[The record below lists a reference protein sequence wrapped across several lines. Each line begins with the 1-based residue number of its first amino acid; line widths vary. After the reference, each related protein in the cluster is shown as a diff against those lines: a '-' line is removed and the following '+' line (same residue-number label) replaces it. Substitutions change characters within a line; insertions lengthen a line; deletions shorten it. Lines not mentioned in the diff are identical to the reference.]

1 MTLQRGLPLLWQ
13 QYTALFWKNL
23 LLSWRSKRATFLQ
36 LFASFFF
43 ILLIFCI
50 QEAMEKSFSSSTALK
65 TVTDPTALISPPI
78 PPCEDKFFVKLP
90 CFDFVWSGNDT
101 QRVRDIVDAIRANNP
116 GRPIPEDKRK
126 TKLLTICSRERK
138 DKTLSPSLPMVRELL
153 LVIIWMIH
161 CVCPSFQQD
170 TTFVFNGFSQG
181 DHRLHLDSSAII
193 LPKNHVL
200 QLTNATTTQIG
211 RAFFEDLVEFKP
223 SEPVSFSTHFVCAL
237 VPASEIS
244 GHGIA
249 FFVRSFATPD
259 DVDVWLMANPL
270 RTPGALHFK
279 ERNPTVISYGIQTNS
294 TPEIRRGRFE
304 DPTFKFQIPLQVA
317 AEREIARSLIGDPKF
332 SWVFGFKEFPHPT
345 IEAVVALDTIGPSF
359 FLAIAMFGFVL
370 QISSLITEKELKLRQ
385 AMTMMGVFDTAYWLS
400 WLTWEG
406 LLTTVSA
413 LLIVLF
419 GMMFQFD
426 FFLKNS
432 FFIVFLLFMLFQINM
447 IGLAFMLSAFISK
460 ASSATTV
467 GFLEFLVG
475 FITQIGGSTG
485 FPYSKDHSLTLRV
498 LWSLFPPNTFSRG
511 LKLLSDATS
520 TPQDPGISW
529 SKRAECAPNE
539 DIDCVITINDIY
551 LWLIGTFLLW
561 FVLALYFDNIVPNA
575 SGVRK
580 SAFYFVKPGYWT
592 GRGGNRVEEGGICS
606 CTGSVPPVDHI
617 TPDDEDVLKEEAL
630 VKQHSMEGLVDPNI
644 AVQIRGLAKTYPGL
658 TKFGC
663 CKCKKTA
670 PYHALKGLWMN
681 IAKDQLFC
689 LLGPNGAGKTTTIN
703 CLTGIN
709 PVTGGDAQ
717 IYGNS
722 VRSSVGMSN
731 IRKMIGVCPQFDILW
746 DALSGEE
753 HLRLFASIKGLPPA
767 SNNPMV
773 EKSLAEVKL
782 TEAGKIRA
790 GSYSGGMKRRL
801 SVAVSL
807 IGDPKLVFLD
817 EPTTGMDPIT
827 RRHVWDIIQET
838 KKGRA
843 IILTTHSMEEADI
856 LSDRIGIMAK
866 GTLRCIGTSIR
877 LKSRFGTGFVANISF
892 AESNNQE
899 NNNNDHDG
907 EAGAADS
914 HEPVKKFFKDHLSV
928 KPVEEN
934 KAFVTFVIPHEKENL
949 LAKFFAEL
957 QNRETEFGISDI
969 QLGLATLEEV
979 FLNIARKAEL
989 ESAAVDGTMVTLE
1002 LTSGSSV
1009 EIPVGATFV
1018 GIPGTETSENPR
1030 GQMVEVY
1037 WQQDE
1042 SGSLCISGHSLEMP
1056 VPEDVPATDPVALGH
1071 GRVSLGQRGRRQQV
1085 HGTVIDP
1092 EFVSY
1097 DDVDERT
1104 VSCKVRDDLVIG
1116 CDEVGMSCENRDQVA
1131 IICKELLSSVV
1142 TVFGVR
1148 DIFNREI

>member
-13 QYTALFWKNL
+13 QYTALFWKNF
-23 LLSWRSKRATFLQ
+23 LLSWRSKRAMFLQ

-50 QEAMEKSFSSSTALK
+50 QEAMEKSFASSTAHK
-65 TVTDPTALISPPI
+65 TVTDPTALTSPPI
-78 PPCEDKFFVKLP
+78 PRCEDN
-90 CFDFVWSGNDT
+90 GNDT
-101 QRVRDIVDAIRANNP
+101 RRVRDIVDAIRANNP
-116 GRPIPEDKRK
+116 GRPIPEDK
-126 TKLLTICSRERK
+126 
-138 DKTLSPSLPMVRELL
+138 
-153 LVIIWMIH
+153 
-161 CVCPSFQQD
+161 
-170 TTFVFNGFSQG
+170 
-181 DHRLHLDSSAII
+181 
-193 LPKNHVL
+193 
-200 QLTNATTTQIG
+200 
-211 RAFFEDLVEFKP
+211 
-223 SEPVSFSTHFVCAL
+223 
-237 VPASEIS
+237 
-244 GHGIA
+244 
-249 FFVRSFATPD
+249 VRSFAAPD
-259 DVDVWLMANPL
+259 DVDAWLMANPL

-332 SWVFGFKEFPHPT
+332 NWVFGFKEFPHPT
-345 IEAVVALDTIGPSF
+345 IEAFVALDAIGPTF

-385 AMTMMGVFDTAYWLS
+385 VRYYNLVVTVFDTAYWWS

-406 LLTTVSA
+406 ILTTLSA

-432 FFIVFLLFMLFQINM
+432 FPVVFQLFMLFQINM
-447 IGLAFMLSAFISK
+447 VEKKKESLTLTLHTYWRIYIPLFHGLLDWTSIHAISK

-475 FITQIGGSTG
+475 FITQLGGSTG
-485 FPYSKDHSLTLRV
+485 FPYSKDYSLMTRV
-498 LWSLFPPNTFSRG
+498 LWSLFPPNTFSQG
-511 LKLLSDATS
+511 LKLLSDATL
-520 TPQDPGISW
+520 TPQDPSISW
-529 SKRAECAPNE
+529 SKRAECAPN
-539 DIDCVITINDIY
+539 DDPDCFLQNDIY
-551 LWLIGTFLLW
+551 LWLLGTFFLW

-575 SGVRK
+575 SRVRK
-580 SAFYFVKPGYWT
+580 SAFYFLKPGYWT
-592 GRGGNRVEEGGICS
+592 GKGGNRVE
-606 CTGSVPPVDHI
+606 
-617 TPDDEDVLKEEAL
+617 
-630 VKQHSMEGLVDPNI
+630 
-644 AVQIRGLAKTYPGL
+644 VQIRGLAKTYPGT

-670 PYHALKGLWMN
+670 LYLALKGLWMN

-709 PVTGGDAQ
+709 PVTGGDAL
-717 IYGNS
+717 IYGNP

-746 DALSGEE
+746 DALPGEE
-753 HLRLFASIKGLPPA
+753 HLRLFASVKGLPPA
-767 SNNPMV
+767 SINPMV
-773 EKSLAEVKL
+773 KKSLAEVKL

-801 SVAVSL
+801 NVAVSH

-817 EPTTGMDPIT
+817 EPLNFLFLIHGTQTTGMDPIT

-838 KKGRA
+838 KEGRA

-856 LSDRIGIMAK
+856 LSDRIGILAK
-866 GTLRCIGTSIR
+866 GRLRCIGTSIK
-877 LKSRFGTGFVANISF
+877 LKSRFGTGFVTNISF

-899 NNNNDHDG
+899 NNNNDHNG
-907 EAGAADS
+907 EAGAEDS
-914 HEPVKKFFKDHLSV
+914 DERVMKFFKDHLNV

-934 KAFVTFVIPHEKENL
+934 KAFMTFVIPHEKKNL
-949 LAKFFAEL
+949 LAKFYDEL
-957 QNRETEFGISDI
+957 LDKETDIGISDI

-989 ESAAVDGTMVTLE
+989 ESAAVDGTTSTLE

-1009 EIPVGATFV
+1009 EVINLHLIHSYLFV
-1018 GIPGTETSENPR
+1018 DAIQSIDTSWGKICWDTRNETAENPR
-1030 GQMVEVY
+1030 RIMVEVY

-1042 SGSLCISGHSLEMP
+1042 SGSLCILGHSPEMS
-1056 VPEDVPATDPVALGH
+1056 VPENVPAADPVAPGH
-1071 GRVSLGQRGRRQQV
+1071 GGGVSLLGRRGRRQQV
-1085 HGTVIDP
+1085 QGTVIDP
-1092 EFVSY
+1092 EFVRFSTTS
-1097 DDVDERT
+1097 RRI
-1104 VSCKVRDDLVIG
+1104 SRSGSFASRRFSRSGSFASKR
-1116 CDEVGMSCENRDQVA
+1116 
-1131 IICKELLSSVV
+1131 SSL
-1142 TVFGVR
+1142 
-1148 DIFNREI
+1148 

>member
-13 QYTALFWKNL
+13 QYTALFRKNL

-50 QEAMEKSFSSSTALK
+50 QAAMEKSFSSSTALR
-65 TVTDPTALISPPI
+65 TVTDPSALISPPI
-78 PPCEDKFFVKLP
+78 PPCEDKFFVNIP
-90 CFDFVWSGNDT
+90 CFDFVWSGNSSRRAT
-101 QRVRDIVDAIRANNP
+101 DIVNAIMANNP
-116 GRPIPEDKRK
+116 GRPIPSDK
-126 TKLLTICSRERK
+126 
-138 DKTLSPSLPMVRELL
+138 
-153 LVIIWMIH
+153 
-161 CVCPSFQQD
+161 
-170 TTFVFNGFSQG
+170 
-181 DHRLHLDSSAII
+181 
-193 LPKNHVL
+193 
-200 QLTNATTTQIG
+200 
-211 RAFFEDLVEFKP
+211 
-223 SEPVSFSTHFVCAL
+223 
-237 VPASEIS
+237 
-244 GHGIA
+244 
-249 FFVRSFATPD
+249 VRSFTEAKK
-259 DVDVWLMANPL
+259 VDEWLMANPL
-270 RTPGALHFK
+270 KTPGALHFS
-279 ERNPTVISYGIQTNS
+279 ERNAVISYGIQTNS
-294 TPEIRRGRFE
+294 TPELNRGRFE

-332 SWVFGFKEFPHPT
+332 NWVVGFKEFPHPT
-345 IEAVVALDTIGPSF
+345 IEAVVALDTIGPTF
-359 FLAIAMFGFVL
+359 FLAVAMFGFVL

-406 LLTTVSA
+406 MLTALSA
-413 LLIVLF
+413 LLTVVF

-432 FFIVFLLFMLFQINM
+432 FPVVFLLFMLFQFNM

-460 ASSATTV
+460 SASATTV
-467 GFLEFLVG
+467 GFFVFLVG
-475 FITQIGGSTG
+475 FVTQLATSSG
-485 FPYSKDHSLTLRV
+485 FPYAKNFSRTIRA
-498 LWSLFPPNTFSRG
+498 LWSLFPPNTFSQG
-511 LKLLSDATS
+511 LQLLASATS

-529 SKRAECAPNE
+529 SKRAECGPN
-539 DIDCVITINDIY
+539 DNTDCVITINDIY
-551 LWLIGTFLLW
+551 LWLIGTFFLW
-561 FVLALYFDNIVPNA
+561 FVLALYFDNIIPNA

-580 SAFYFVKPGYWT
+580 SVFYFLNPGYWT
-592 GRGGNRVEEGGICS
+592 GKGGNRVEEGGICS
-606 CTGSVPPVDHI
+606 CTGSVPLVDHI
-617 TPDDEDVLKEEAL
+617 TPDDEDVLEEETL
-630 VKQHSMEGLVDPNI
+630 VKQHSMEGVVDPNI
-644 AVQIRGLAKTYPGL
+644 AVQIRGLAKTYPGT

-709 PVTGGDAQ
+709 PVTGGDAL

-722 VRSSVGMSN
+722 IRSSVGMSN
-731 IRKMIGVCPQFDILW
+731 IRRMIGVCPQFDILW

-753 HLRLFASIKGLPPA
+753 HLRLFARIKGLPPA
-767 SNNPMV
+767 SINSMV

-866 GTLRCIGTSIR
+866 GRLRCIGTSIR
-877 LKSRFGTGFVANISF
+877 LKSRFGTGFIANLSF
-892 AESNNQE
+892 VESNIHG
-899 NNNNDHDG
+899 NNG
-907 EAGAADS
+907 ETDAADS
-914 HEPVKKFFKDHLSV
+914 HEPVKKFFKERLNV

-934 KAFVTFVIPHEKENL
+934 KAFMTFVIPHDKENL
-949 LAKFFAEL
+949 LTGFFSEL
-957 QNRETEFGISDI
+957 QDRETEFGISDI

-1002 LTSGSSV
+1002 LTTGSSV
-1009 EIPVGATFV
+1009 EIPVGARFI
-1018 GIPGTETSENPR
+1018 GIPGTETTENPR
-1030 GQMVEVY
+1030 GIMVEVY

-1042 SGSLCISGHSLEMP
+1042 SGSLCISGHSTEMP
-1056 VPEDVPATDPVALGH
+1056 VPANVPATDPVATGH
-1071 GRVSLGQRGRRQQV
+1071 GGVSLLGRRGRRQQV
-1085 HGTVIDP
+1085 RGIVIDP
-1092 EFVSY
+1092 EFVRLTRSGSTASQ
-1097 DDVDERT
+1097 R
-1104 VSCKVRDDLVIG
+1104 
-1116 CDEVGMSCENRDQVA
+1116 
-1131 IICKELLSSVV
+1131 SSL
-1142 TVFGVR
+1142 
-1148 DIFNREI
+1148 